1 MITYVVCFITCYK
14 PILIYWRLIM
24 KKFLIGAAIGGAV
37 ALWGHKLSM
46 KGISRIAKANQAL
59 FGVDE
64 PTARRNKMHIVK

>member
-1 MITYVVCFITCYK
+1 
-14 PILIYWRLIM
+14 M